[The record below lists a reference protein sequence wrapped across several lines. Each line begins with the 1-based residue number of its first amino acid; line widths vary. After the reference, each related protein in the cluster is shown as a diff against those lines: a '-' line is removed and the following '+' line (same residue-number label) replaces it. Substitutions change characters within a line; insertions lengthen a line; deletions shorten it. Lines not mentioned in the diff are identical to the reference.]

1 MNIVLIGFK
10 NAGKSSVAKKLS
22 KILQK
27 KLIDTDELI
36 KRKIFEKFK
45 KRLNIFEIFT
55 FLKEEKFRKL
65 ESIVVLS
72 IKDVEDS
79 VIALGGGAILNQ
91 ENILA
96 FKDKKILYLKA
107 SKKILKNRIAKEKKS
122 IFTDDKLFE
131 EKFER
136 RKSIYERFA
145 DVTIQTDNKD
155 IETIAYEIREKVY
168 V

>member
-1 MNIVLIGFK
+1 MNIILIGFK
-10 NAGKSSVAKKLS
+10 NVGKSSVAKKLS
-22 KILQK
+22 SVLQK
-27 KLIDTDELI
+27 KIIDTDELI

-55 FLKEEKFRKL
+55 FLKEKKFRKL
-65 ESIVVLS
+65 ENFIILS
-72 IKDVEDS
+72 IKDMKDS

-96 FKDKKILYLKA
+96 FKDKKIIYLKA

-131 EKFER
+131 EKFEK
-136 RKSIYERFA
+136 RKSVYENFA
-145 DVTIQTDNKD
+145 DITIQTDNKD